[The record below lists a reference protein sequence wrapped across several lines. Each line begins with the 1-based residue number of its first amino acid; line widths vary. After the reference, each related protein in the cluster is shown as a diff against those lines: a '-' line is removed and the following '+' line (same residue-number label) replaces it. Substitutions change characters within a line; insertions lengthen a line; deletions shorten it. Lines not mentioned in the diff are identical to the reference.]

1 MTTAP
6 ARPVIWTEI
15 PVRDLDAGI
24 RFYEAVF
31 GWSMDRQVMGPNEVA
46 MIPAAEPA
54 AAVAGHLYLGE
65 PGRGAGPTIHLAVP
79 GPLEGAAARCRD
91 AGGTVL
97 DMPPVT
103 LPEGRFA
110 YAADPDGNSLGL
122 FEPAA

>member
-1 MTTAP
+1 MTTSP

-15 PVRDLDAGI
+15 PVRDLGAGI

-31 GWSMDRQVMGPNEVA
+31 GWRMDRQVMGPNEVA
-46 MIPAAEPA
+46 LIPAADPA
-54 AAVAGHLYLGE
+54 AAGHLYAGA
-65 PGRGAGPTIHLAVP
+65 PGGPGGPTIHLAVP
-79 GPLEGAAARCRD
+79 GPLEEAAARCRE

-110 YAADPDGNSLGL
+110 YALDPDGTSLGL
-122 FEPAA
+122 FEPA